1 MTPTRRILLLAAI
14 LLLAGCGLT
23 STVEEIP
30 LNEAE
35 LGEGV
40 LDAVN
45 ALVPEGNPIEFEEI
59 IADDDGKIAIAI
71 APDLWRITTSGVGG
85 VEIEPLPG
93 GGADLETVF
102 TIEAVCVGLCD
113 RQDWSDYMY
122 NDPFS
127 PFVVGGDVTVLSDE
141 SRPDRPGRTLVAE
154 QPDGGRRILATLWND
169 DATHFYLCEVL
180 LEPADVALTGAFTA
194 ACEGAVPLW
203 LGRP

>member
-1 MTPTRRILLLAAI
+1 MVRPVRALIVVALV
-14 LLLAGCGLT
+14 LAGCGLT
-23 STVEEIP
+23 STVDEIP

-45 ALVPEGNPIEFEEI
+45 ALVPPGNPIEFEEI

-71 APDLWRITTSGVGG
+71 APDLWRITTSGVG

-93 GGADLETVF
+93 GGADVKTVF
-102 TIEAVCVGLCD
+102 KIEAVCVGLCD
-113 RQDWSDYMY
+113 KQDWADYMY
-122 NDPFS
+122 NNEFS
-127 PFVVGGDVTVLSDE
+127 PFVVGRDVTVLRDE
-141 SRPDRPGRTLVAE
+141 PREDRPGRTLVAE
-154 QPDGGRRILATLWND
+154 RVDGGRRILATLWND

-180 LEPADVALTGAFTA
+180 LEPADVVLTDAFTA

>member
-1 MTPTRRILLLAAI
+1 MRHVFHLCSLL

-23 STVEEIP
+23 STVDEIP

-35 LGEGV
+35 LGGGV

-45 ALVPEGNPIEFEEI
+45 ALVPDGNPMEFEEI

-71 APDLWRITTSGVGG
+71 APDLWRITTSGVG

-93 GGADLETVF
+93 GGADVETVF
-102 TIEAVCVGLCD
+102 KIEAICVGLCD
-113 RQDWSDYMY
+113 KQDWSDYMY
-122 NDPFS
+122 NDEFS
-127 PFVVGGDVTVLSDE
+127 PFVVGGDVMVLRDE
-141 SRPDRPGRTLVAE
+141 PRTDREGRTLVAE
-154 QPDGGRRILATLWND
+154 RADGGRRILASLWND

-180 LEPADVALTGAFTA
+180 LEPADVALTDAFTA

>member
-1 MTPTRRILLLAAI
+1 MRHVFHLCSLL

-23 STVEEIP
+23 STVDEIP

-45 ALVPEGNPIEFEEI
+45 ALVPDGNPMEFEEI

-71 APDLWRITTSGVGG
+71 APDLWRITTSGVG

-93 GGADLETVF
+93 GGADVETVF
-102 TIEAVCVGLCD
+102 KIEAICVGLCD
-113 RQDWSDYMY
+113 KQDWSDYMY
-122 NDPFS
+122 NDEFS
-127 PFVVGGDVTVLSDE
+127 PFVVGGDVMVLRDE
-141 SRPDRPGRTLVAE
+141 PRTDREGRTLVAE
-154 QPDGGRRILATLWND
+154 RADGGRRILASLWND

-180 LEPADVALTGAFTA
+180 LEPADVALTDAFTA